1 MAIPD
6 EIPQGSKEFLVIDLV
21 SSDDLTS
28 AVVKIG
34 VTTDPTDQPA
44 TWLDAV
50 WPTAGLNQ
58 ARTVSVWDTTA
69 VTPGFYAVWSWVQD
83 SPESLPRRYGVVRVV

>member
-6 EIPQGSKEFLVIDLV
+6 EIPHGSIEFLTIDLV
-21 SSDDLTS
+21 SDDDLTLS
-28 AVVKIG
+28 TVKIG
-34 VTTDPTDQPA
+34 VTTEVSDQPA
-44 TWLDAV
+44 TWMNAI
-50 WPTAGLNQ
+50 WPTNGVNT
-58 ARTVSVWDTTA
+58 ARTSVPWDTTS

>member
-6 EIPQGSKEFLVIDLV
+6 EIPQGSKEFLIVDFV
-21 SSDDLTS
+21 SDDDLTS

-44 TWLDAV
+44 TWMDAT
-50 WPTAGLNQ
+50 WPTPAVNQ
-58 ARTVSVWDTTA
+58 ARTASVWDTA
-69 VTPGFYAVWSWVQD
+69 LVDPGYYAVWSWVQD